1 MGKDSIPTCRQ
12 KYCVGLWNDNGIQRK
27 RKCYTM
33 SKRNKRNGWPTRDVD
48 WKSKIGKKI
57 KGKIINTTIS
67 REKNN
72 KYYVSVVY
80 EIPNIKNIIPSS
92 IVGIDIGIKKLIT
105 LSDSSTYEN
114 NKYIEKYEKR
124 IKRVQ
129 RELTRKKKGSKN
141 YFKCKKKLNILY
153 IKLSNARKYYT
164 HKITKEITDNYDII
178 ACEWSCSHA
187 FCS

>member
-1 MGKDSIPTCRQ
+1 
-12 KYCVGLWNDNGIQRK
+12 
-27 RKCYTM
+27 M

-105 LSDSSTYEN
+105 LSDSNTYEN

-129 RELTRKKKGSKN
+129 RELTKKKKGSNN
-141 YFKCKKKLNILY
+141 YY
-153 IKLSNARKYYT
+153 PYYQP
-164 HKITKEITDNYDII
+164 Y
-178 ACEWSCSHA
+178 
-187 FCS
+187 